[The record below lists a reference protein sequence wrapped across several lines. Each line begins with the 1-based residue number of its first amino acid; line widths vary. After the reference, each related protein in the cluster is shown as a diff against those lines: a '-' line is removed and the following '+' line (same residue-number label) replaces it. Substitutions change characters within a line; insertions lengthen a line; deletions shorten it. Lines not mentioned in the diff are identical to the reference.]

1 MAAKHMF
8 RIPFFIYPP
17 KKIKTLLQNI
27 TCRFLCLVIK
37 RKEKRKNMEA
47 FEESSDLEVIQKQLF
62 EDLII
67 PDGFMEDFAFDDTA
81 FVSGLWSLEP
91 FNQVPKLEPDSP
103 VLDPDSYV
111 QEFLQVEAESES
123 SSTSTS
129 TSTSPE
135 VETVS
140 NRKKPK
146 RFEETRHYRGVRRR
160 PWGKFAA
167 EIRDPKKKGSRIWLG
182 TFESDIDAARAY
194 DYAAFK
200 LRGRKAVLNFPLD
213 AGKYD
218 APVNSCRKRRRTD
231 AQEPQGTTTS
241 NSSSSSN

>member
-1 MAAKHMF
+1 
-8 RIPFFIYPP
+8 
-17 KKIKTLLQNI
+17 
-27 TCRFLCLVIK
+27 
-37 RKEKRKNMEA
+37 MET
-47 FEESSDLEVIQKQLF
+47 FEEVIQKQLF
-62 EDLII
+62 EDLVI
-67 PDGFMEDFAFDDTA
+67 PDGFMEDFAFDDAA

-111 QEFLQVEAESES
+111 QEFLQVEAESSSTS
-123 SSTSTS
+123 SST

-140 NRKKPK
+140 NQKKTK

-167 EIRDPKKKGSRIWLG
+167 EIRDPAKKGSRIWLG

-218 APVNSCRKRRRTD
+218 APVNSSRKRRRTD

-241 NSSSSSN
+241 NSSSSSTSN

>member
-1 MAAKHMF
+1 MA
-8 RIPFFIYPP
+8 
-17 KKIKTLLQNI
+17 T
-27 TCRFLCLVIK
+27 
-37 RKEKRKNMEA
+37 
-47 FEESSDLEVIQKQLF
+47 FEESSDVEVIQKHLF
-62 EDLII
+62 EELII
-67 PDGFMEDFAFDDTA
+67 PDGFMKDFEFDDAA
-81 FVSGLWSLEP
+81 FVSGLWSLDP
-91 FNQVPKLEPDSP
+91 FNPVPKLEPNSP

-111 QEFLQVEAESES
+111 REFLQTEAESS
-123 SSTSTS
+123 SSTTTTTTTS
-129 TSTSPE
+129 SAE
-135 VETVS
+135 VETAS

-167 EIRDPKKKGSRIWLG
+167 EIRDPAKKGSRIWLG

-218 APVNSCRKRRRTD
+218 APVNSCRKRRRCD
-231 AQEPQGTTTS
+231 VLEPQGTTRS

>member
-8 RIPFFIYPP
+8 RIPLFIYP
-17 KKIKTLLQNI
+17 KKYHSIFFITSLADFFFFFCLVCKRKIKNKMA
-27 TCRFLCLVIK
+27 TC
-37 RKEKRKNMEA
+37 
-47 FEESSDLEVIQKQLF
+47 EESSDAEVIQKHLF

-67 PDGFMEDFAFDDTA
+67 PDGFMQDFEFDDAA
-81 FVSGLWSLEP
+81 FVSGLWSLER
-91 FNQVPKLEPDSP
+91 FNPVTKLEPNSP
-103 VLDPDSYV
+103 VLDPESHAR
-111 QEFLQVEAESES
+111 EFLQTES
-123 SSTSTS
+123 SSSTI
-129 TSTSPE
+129 TTTTTSPE

-140 NRKKPK
+140 NRKRPK

-167 EIRDPKKKGSRIWLG
+167 EIRDPAKKGSRIWLG
-182 TFESDIDAARAY
+182 TFESDLDAARAY

-218 APVNSCRKRRRTD
+218 APANSCRKRRRCD
-231 AQEPQGTTTS
+231 VLELQGTTTS

>member
-1 MAAKHMF
+1 MA
-8 RIPFFIYPP
+8 
-17 KKIKTLLQNI
+17 T
-27 TCRFLCLVIK
+27 
-37 RKEKRKNMEA
+37 
-47 FEESSDLEVIQKQLF
+47 FEESSDLEVMQKHLF
-62 EDLII
+62 EDLMI
-67 PDGFMEDFAFDDTA
+67 PDDFMEDFVFDDAA

-91 FNQVPKLEPDSP
+91 LNPVPKMEPSSP

-111 QEFLQVEAESES
+111 RQFLQTEAES
-123 SSTSTS
+123 SSTTTS
-129 TSTSPE
+129 TE
-135 VETVS
+135 FETVS
-140 NRKKPK
+140 DRKRPK

-167 EIRDPKKKGSRIWLG
+167 EIRDPAKKGSRIWLG

-218 APVNSCRKRRRTD
+218 APVNSCRKRRRSD
-231 AQEPQGTTTS
+231 VPEPQGTTTS

>member
-1 MAAKHMF
+1 MA
-8 RIPFFIYPP
+8 
-17 KKIKTLLQNI
+17 T
-27 TCRFLCLVIK
+27 
-37 RKEKRKNMEA
+37 
-47 FEESSDLEVIQKQLF
+47 FEETSDLEVIQKHLF
-62 EDLII
+62 EDLMI
-67 PDGFMEDFAFDDTA
+67 PDGFMEDLIFDDTA

-91 FNQVPKLEPDSP
+91 FKPVPKLEPSSP

-111 QEFLQVEAESES
+111 REFLQTEAESSSSSS
-123 SSTSTS
+123 SSTAT
-129 TSTSPE
+129 TSPE

-140 NRKKPK
+140 DRKRPK

-167 EIRDPKKKGSRIWLG
+167 EIRDPAKKGSRIWLG

-218 APVNSCRKRRRTD
+218 APVNSCRKRRRSD
-231 AQEPQGTTTS
+231 VPEPQGTTTS